1 MTTRSNFLRPLS
13 LLPLILLFSSC
24 SDNPIAPEGFI
35 GHSGGCGNF
44 MVYKFNVEKTDAV
57 VVRGTDSGLDFN
69 RNPTEYTLP
78 DPRLTVSI
86 ERFSGPAN
94 AHYCDDVF
102 DNSEPKLT
110 ETWKAVSGKVMIA
123 SGDTLQPVSGAP
135 IYQIEVYLQDATFKS
150 ESGEEVKVENVD
162 FGEIT
167 VGWYAG

>member
-102 DNSEPKLT
+102 ERHVMNATTRPSGTDGGYYLAKRRAGRVMDAAMA
-110 ETWKAVSGKVMIA
+110 AVNVVYGTA
-123 SGDTLQPVSGAP
+123 HAP
-135 IYQIEVYLQDATFKS
+135 EAPAKRGISVYIP
-150 ESGEEVKVENVD
+150 GEERE
-162 FGEIT
+162 
-167 VGWYAG
+167 W